1 MVTFQG
7 THLQS
12 GQQTRKQRRK
22 FMGTR
27 VPSDLFLRFDN
38 PQLFTRNGYSRFV
51 RKCRSRRVEEFLN
64 LSNIP
69 GVRRTTRTECGRFG
83 SSKRLK
89 HKNGCK
95 FARRSDGTRVRTN
108 VFLLFL
114 PRVRCW
120 SVTTFS
126 VYSCQISCDFH
137 RLHERISS
145 NVFQTLSMHV

>member
-1 MVTFQG
+1 MDSRHESNEGSSWEHAFRLIYFCV
-7 THLQS
+7 S
-12 GQQTRKQRRK
+12 II
-22 FMGTR
+22 
-27 VPSDLFLRFDN
+27 
-38 PQLFTRNGYSRFV
+38 RNCLLGMGYSRFV

-137 RLHERISS
+137 RLHERTSS
-145 NVFQTLSMHV
+145 NAFQTLSMHV